1 MAEGLLFNREE
12 GVISAGEKLLA
23 EGGVEVDHQMLFDA
37 HAHLLKEYKKLFTQT
52 KRLVRMDDRH
62 QGELSKKT
70 KELHLRNEFIKKTF
84 GRYMSDEVV
93 EKLLDSQDGLNLG
106 GQSLT
111 VTVMFSDLRG
121 FSAIS
126 EALAPE
132 TVVEMLNDYL
142 KVMTHIIFKYSGT
155 INEIMGDGILM
166 LFGAPNMRLDDS
178 DRAIA
183 CAIEMQLAMEKVNIN
198 NREKGLPE
206 LEMGIGINTGK
217 VIAGNVGSDMRVKY
231 AAVGS
236 NVNLAARVESFT
248 VGGQILVTEST
259 LKALSSEVKV
269 GSELVV
275 PFKGIKKPVTIYEI
289 TGILGPY
296 QQILPEKLVSYR
308 TLTQA
313 LEIDFEMLDGKQ
325 ASGDVQK
332 GRITHLAGKSALLL
346 SPVALPA
353 LSNLKFYPSSFGV
366 QIEQDPAYAKVLKSQ
381 NEGCYEIYFTF
392 VPAEIRSSLDQ
403 LFAQAFIDPDVN
415 P

>member
-23 EGGVEVDHQMLFDA
+23 EGGVAVDHQMLFDA

-126 EALAPE
+126 EAYSPE

-142 KVMTHIIFKYSGT
+142 KVMTHIIFKYAGT

-166 LFGAPNMRLDDS
+166 LFGAPNMRQDDP

-183 CAIEMQLAMEKVNIN
+183 CAIEMQLAMEKVNAN

-275 PFKGIKKPVTIYEI
+275 PFKGVKKPVTIYEI

-296 QQILPEKLVSYR
+296 QQTLPEKTVSYHV
-308 TLTQA
+308 LSQA
-313 LEIDFEMLDGKQ
+313 MAIDFEMLDGKR

-332 GRITHLAGKSALLL
+332 GRITHLAEKSALLL
-346 SPVALPA
+346 SPVSLPV

-366 QIEQDPAYAKVLKSQ
+366 QTEQDPAYAKVLKSQ
-381 NEGCYEIYFTF
+381 HEGCYEIYFTF
-392 VPAEIRSSLDQ
+392 VPAEIRTSLDQ
-403 LFAQAFIDPDVN
+403 LFSQALN
-415 P
+415 SGAHL